1 MSNQEP
7 TPSPGQQLGVMYKR
21 WTLDCVVSIAHAVS
35 MDFSDRPHLYK
46 RVGADT
52 AKKLTDLQ
60 ADYGFQVNFPDMTIR
75 QRLMKPIFGQSD
87 GHGSGNDGSEF
98 QYWRLPALTAAA
110 SFSENAQPTGFPM
123 LRKRVKDACDNFRDH
138 MDQQGAS
145 LSETEKRTKAIFD
158 VAQSIL
164 KDRDVAGR
172 FGITGDIDAK
182 WPLASTD
189 QQGAILIENITREL
203 SGLPYGIISRD
214 MFVHIQHVADDG
226 FGSIKI
232 ILDENIDDPNFDFTS
247 LITELYAWGSDL
259 GLVGGPQPQRQ
270 PPVQTI
276 VAAPAPPAP
285 AALPTWV
292 TARPGIQGYRQ

>member
-21 WTLDCVVSIAHAVS
+21 WTLDCVVTIAHAVS
-35 MDFSDRPHLYK
+35 MDFSDVPYLYK
-46 RVGADT
+46 KVGADT

-60 ADYGFQVNFPDMTIR
+60 SDYGFQADFPDLTIR

-87 GHGSGNDGSEF
+87 GYGSGNDGSEF
-98 QYWRLPALTAAA
+98 QKRRLPALTAAA
-110 SFSENAQPTGFPM
+110 SFSENAQPIGFPM
-123 LRKRVKDACDNFRDH
+123 MRKTVKDACDELRHN

-145 LSETEKRTKAIFD
+145 LSKTEDRTTAIFE

-172 FGITGDIDAK
+172 FGITSDIDAK

-189 QQGAILIENITREL
+189 QQGAILIEKITHEL

-214 MFVHIQHVADDG
+214 MFVHIQQVADDG

-259 GLVGGPQPQRQ
+259 GLVGGHHLQQL
-270 PPVQTI
+270 PPVQSI
-276 VAAPAPPAP
+276 VAEPVPPAP
-285 AALPTWV
+285 AALATSV
-292 TARPGIQGYRQ
+292 TAPPGIQGYRQ